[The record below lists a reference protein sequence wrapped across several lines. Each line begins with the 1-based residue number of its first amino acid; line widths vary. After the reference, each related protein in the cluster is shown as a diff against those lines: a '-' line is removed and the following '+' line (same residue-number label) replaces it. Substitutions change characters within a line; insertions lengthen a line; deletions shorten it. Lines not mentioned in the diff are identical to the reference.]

1 MLFNRFYGK
10 KAAVFIILMMAIIAF
25 TSCSVRKRTRT
36 NINVTRTSK
45 VQDEGTHTMTG
56 VIVNVDRE
64 LGQVT
69 VRELE
74 SDIDTILDYDAVS
87 EIINKYGVQITG
99 DELKN
104 GQIMAVTY
112 NTENSK
118 VISMNIPKEVWEY
131 QEVDEFSFDGEENS
145 LSLAGRKYQYTD
157 WTYFSSL
164 DGKIQ
169 MMELDDNDIITARG
183 IGTKVYS
190 VTRTQG
196 HGYIRLANHSYFIGG
211 TVNVGNQ
218 VILPVTENM
227 LIAAGEGS
235 YRVTLSKG
243 TTRAVKNAVVEDGS
257 ETKLDFSEYK
267 TEVKNAG
274 SITFD
279 IEPYGADL
287 YINGSAVDYSSP
299 VALNYGEYNI
309 KVEMTGYTTYT
320 GVLDVEKAGD
330 TVYINLIEENAS
342 VASQESTPKPSGK
355 TGASKNSSSKDDND
369 KDSNDGGDVTTK
381 KIDSNHTITISAPEG
396 AEVYLDNIYKG
407 LAPCTFTKVIG
418 SQTITLSKPGY
429 QTKSY
434 SVDVLD
440 DNKNVKLGFSELA
453 EDSG

>member
-1 MLFNRFYGK
+1 MFFNRFYGK
-10 KAAVFIILMMAIIAF
+10 KTAVFIIFLMVLMVF
-25 TSCSVRKRTRT
+25 TSCSARKRTRT
-36 NINVTRTSK
+36 NVNVTRTSK
-45 VQDEGTHTMTG
+45 IQDEKTHTMTG

-74 SDIDTILDYDAVS
+74 SDVDTILDYNAVS
-87 EIINKYGVQITG
+87 EIIDKYGVQITG

-118 VISMNIPKEVWEY
+118 VVSMNIPKEVWEY
-131 QEVDEFSFDGEENS
+131 QEVDKFSFDGEEKS

-169 MMELDDNDIITARG
+169 MMELDDSDIITARG

-196 HGYIRLANHSYFIGG
+196 HGYIRLVNYSYFTGG
-211 TVNVGNQ
+211 TVNVGNK

-227 LIAAGEGS
+227 LIVAGEGS

-243 TTRAVKNAVVEDGS
+243 STKAVKNAVVKDGA

-274 SITFD
+274 SVTFN

-320 GVLDVEKAGD
+320 GVLDVERAGD
-330 TVYINLIEENAS
+330 TVYINLIEVNAS
-342 VASQESTPKPSGK
+342 VGSQAAAPKPSAKAG
-355 TGASKNSSSKDDND
+355 SSKKDDGSGNND
-369 KDSNDGGDVTTK
+369 KDDDNVTTK
-381 KIDSNHTITISAPEG
+381 KIDSNHTITVSAPDG
-396 AEVYLDNIYKG
+396 AEVYLDNVYKG

>member
-10 KAAVFIILMMAIIAF
+10 KTAVFIIFVVVLMVF

-36 NINVTRTSK
+36 NVNASRTSK
-45 VQDEGTHTMTG
+45 VQDEKTHTMTG

-74 SDIDTILDYDAVS
+74 SDVDTILDYNALS
-87 EIINKYGVQITG
+87 EIIDKYGVKITG

-104 GQIMAVTY
+104 GQIMDVTY
-112 NTENSK
+112 NTENSR
-118 VISMNIPKEVWEY
+118 VVSMDIPEEVWEY
-131 QEVDEFSFDGEENS
+131 QEVDKFSFDGEENS

-164 DGKIQ
+164 DSKIQ
-169 MMELDDNDIITARG
+169 MMELNDNDIITVRG

-190 VTRTQG
+190 VTRTRG
-196 HGYIRLANHSYFIGG
+196 HGYIRLANYSYFIGG
-211 TVNVGNQ
+211 TLNVGNSI
-218 VILPVTENM
+218 ILPVTENM
-227 LIAAGEGS
+227 LVAAAEGS
-235 YRVTLSKG
+235 YRVTLAKG
-243 TTRAVKNAVVEDGS
+243 STKAMKNVVVKDGS
-257 ETKLDFSEYK
+257 ETRLDFSEYK
-267 TEVKNAG
+267 TEVKNVG

-320 GVLDVEKAGD
+320 GILDVEKAGD
-330 TVYINLIEENAS
+330 IIKIDLIEENAS
-342 VASQESTPKPSGK
+342 VASQESTPKPSGT
-355 TGASKNSSSKDDND
+355 TGASKNGSDKEDDDDND
-369 KDSNDGGDVTTK
+369 GDDVTTK
-381 KIDSNHTITISAPEG
+381 KIDSNHTITVSAPEG

-434 SVDVLD
+434 SIDILD

>member
-1 MLFNRFYGK
+1 MFFNRFYGK
-10 KAAVFIILMMAIIAF
+10 KTAVFIIFLMVLMVF
-25 TSCSVRKRTRT
+25 TSCSARKRTRT
-36 NINVTRTSK
+36 NVNVTRTSK
-45 VQDEGTHTMTG
+45 IQDEKTHTMTG

-74 SDIDTILDYDAVS
+74 SDVDTILDYNAVS
-87 EIINKYGVQITG
+87 EIIDKYGVQITG

-118 VISMNIPKEVWEY
+118 VVSMNIPKEVWEY
-131 QEVDEFSFDGEENS
+131 QEVDKFSFDGEEKS

-169 MMELDDNDIITARG
+169 MMELDDSDIITARG

-196 HGYIRLANHSYFIGG
+196 HGYIRLVNYSYFTGG
-211 TVNVGNQ
+211 TVNVGNK

-227 LIAAGEGS
+227 LIVAGEGS

-243 TTRAVKNAVVEDGS
+243 STKAVKNAVVKDGA

-274 SITFD
+274 SVTFN

-320 GVLDVEKAGD
+320 GVLDVERAGD

-342 VASQESTPKPSGK
+342 VGSQAAAPKPSAKAG
-355 TGASKNSSSKDDND
+355 SSKKDDGSGNND
-369 KDSNDGGDVTTK
+369 KDDDNVTTK
-381 KIDSNHTITISAPEG
+381 KIDSNHTITVSAPDG
-396 AEVYLDNIYKG
+396 AEVYLDNVYKG

-434 SVDVLD
+434 SVDVRD

>member
-1 MLFNRFYGK
+1 MFFNRFYGK
-10 KAAVFIILMMAIIAF
+10 KTAVFIIFLMVLMVF
-25 TSCSVRKRTRT
+25 TSCSARKRTRT
-36 NINVTRTSK
+36 NVNVTRTSK
-45 VQDEGTHTMTG
+45 IQDEKTHTMTG

-74 SDIDTILDYDAVS
+74 SDVDTILDYNAVS
-87 EIINKYGVQITG
+87 EIIDKYGVQITG

-118 VISMNIPKEVWEY
+118 VVSMNIPKEVWEY
-131 QEVDEFSFDGEENS
+131 QEVDKFSFDGEEKS

-169 MMELDDNDIITARG
+169 MMELDDSDIITARG

-196 HGYIRLANHSYFIGG
+196 HGYIRLVNYSYFTGG
-211 TVNVGNQ
+211 TVNVGNK

-227 LIAAGEGS
+227 LIVAGEGS

-243 TTRAVKNAVVEDGS
+243 STKAVKNAVVKDGA

-274 SITFD
+274 SVTFN

-320 GVLDVEKAGD
+320 GVLDVERAGD

-342 VASQESTPKPSGK
+342 VGSQAAAPKPSANAG
-355 TGASKNSSSKDDND
+355 SSKKDDVSGNNDNDDDN
-369 KDSNDGGDVTTK
+369 VTTK
-381 KIDSNHTITISAPEG
+381 KIDSNHTITVSAPDG
-396 AEVYLDNIYKG
+396 AEVYLDNVYKG

>member
-1 MLFNRFYGK
+1 MFFNRFYGK
-10 KAAVFIILMMAIIAF
+10 KTAVFIIFLMVLMVF
-25 TSCSVRKRTRT
+25 TSCSARKRTRT
-36 NINVTRTSK
+36 NVNVTRTSK
-45 VQDEGTHTMTG
+45 IQDEKTHTMTG

-74 SDIDTILDYDAVS
+74 SDVDTILDYNAVS
-87 EIINKYGVQITG
+87 EIIDKYGVQITG

-118 VISMNIPKEVWEY
+118 VVSMNIPKEVWEY
-131 QEVDEFSFDGEENS
+131 QEVDKFSFDGEEKS

-164 DGKIQ
+164 DCKIQ
-169 MMELDDNDIITARG
+169 MMELDDSDIITARG

-196 HGYIRLANHSYFIGG
+196 HGYIRLVNYSYFTGG
-211 TVNVGNQ
+211 TVNVGNK

-227 LIAAGEGS
+227 LIVAGEGS

-243 TTRAVKNAVVEDGS
+243 STKAVKNAVVKDGA

-274 SITFD
+274 SVTFN

-320 GVLDVEKAGD
+320 GVLDVERAGD

-342 VASQESTPKPSGK
+342 VGSQAAAPKPSAKAG
-355 TGASKNSSSKDDND
+355 SSKKDDGSGNND
-369 KDSNDGGDVTTK
+369 KDDDNVTTK
-381 KIDSNHTITISAPEG
+381 KIDSNHTITVSAPDG
-396 AEVYLDNIYKG
+396 AEVYLDNVYKG